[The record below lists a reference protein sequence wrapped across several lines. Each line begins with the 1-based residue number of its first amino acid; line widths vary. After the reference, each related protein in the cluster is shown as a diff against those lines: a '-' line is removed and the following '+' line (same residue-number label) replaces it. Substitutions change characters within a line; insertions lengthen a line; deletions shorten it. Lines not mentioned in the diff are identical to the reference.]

1 MQKLLIKGGKKLS
14 GEVVISGSK
23 NASLP
28 IIISSLLF
36 DDSVHFENVPKVRDI
51 FTLINLIKVLGREV
65 EFNEEK
71 EILKISNKNK
81 NKYFA
86 PYSIMRTMR
95 AGVLVLA
102 PLLAKFGKAR
112 VSLPGGCSIGAR
124 PVNLHLEALKKLG
137 AKINVKNGY
146 IDAIAP
152 KGLSGSNIKF
162 PSISVGATESIII
175 AAVLAKG
182 ITKISNAAIEPE
194 IIDLINFLNKC
205 GADIK
210 YNSKRKIIIKG
221 VKFLYPV
228 RHRIIPD
235 RIEAATYAI
244 AALITNGKL
253 LVKKVNNEHLENIF
267 NVLKKIGANIKIF
280 KDSFVIFRKHQLK
293 PFKIITKP
301 YPGFPTDMQ
310 AQFMALATQIKGSSV
325 INEEIFENR
334 FLHVSELMRMGADIK
349 IKKQKAVINGI
360 KNLNSAEVMATD
372 LRASVSLVLAAL
384 SAKGTTTI
392 NRIYHL
398 DRGYSKLEKKLN
410 LCGANIK
417 RVNDSRFSNCCK

>member
-36 DDSVHFENVPKVRDI
+36 DDSVQFENVPKVKDI
-51 FTLINLIKVLGREV
+51 FTLISLIKLLGREV
-65 EFNEEK
+65 QFNENE
-71 EILKISNKNK
+71 EILKISKK
-81 NKYFA
+81 YEDKYFA
-86 PYSIMRTMR
+86 PYSIMKTMR

-146 IDAIAP
+146 IDASAP
-152 KGLSGSNIKF
+152 KGLSGAHIKF

-182 ITKISNAAIEPE
+182 VTKISNAAMEPE

-205 GADIK
+205 GADIEF
-210 YNSKRKIIIKG
+210 NSKRKIIIKG

-253 LVKKVNNEHLENIF
+253 IIKKVNNDHLENIF
-267 NVLKKIGANIKIF
+267 NVLIKIGANIKTF

-310 AQFMALATQIKGSSV
+310 AQFMALATQIKGASV

-349 IKKQKAVINGI
+349 IKKQKATIKGI

-417 RVNDSRFSNCCK
+417 RVND

>member
-334 FLHVSELMRMGADIK
+334 FLHVSELMRMGADIE
-349 IKKQKAVINGI
+349 IKKQKATIKGI
-360 KNLNSAEVMATD
+360 KNLNGAEVMATD

-417 RVNDSRFSNCCK
+417 RVND

>member
-51 FTLINLIKVLGREV
+51 FTLVNLIKVLGREV

-417 RVNDSRFSNCCK
+417 RVND

>member
-36 DDSVHFENVPKVRDI
+36 DDSVYFENVPKVRDI

-65 EFNEEK
+65 EFDENR

-417 RVNDSRFSNCCK
+417 RVND

>member
-36 DDSVHFENVPKVRDI
+36 NDSVYFENVPKVRDI

-146 IDAIAP
+146 IDASAP

-325 INEEIFENR
+325 IDEEIFENR

-398 DRGYSKLEKKLN
+398 DRGYSELEKKLN

-417 RVNDSRFSNCCK
+417 RVND

>member
-36 DDSVHFENVPKVRDI
+36 DDTVLFENVPQVKDI
-51 FTLINLIKVLGREV
+51 YTLINLIRVLGREV

-71 EILKISNKNK
+71 EVLKISKKNK
-81 NKYFA
+81 DKYFA

-95 AGVLVLA
+95 AGVIVLA

-124 PVNLHLEALKKLG
+124 PVNLHLAALKKLG

-146 IDAIAP
+146 IDASAP
-152 KGLSGSNIKF
+152 KGLSGANIKF
-162 PSISVGATESIII
+162 PLISVGATESIII

-182 ITKISNAAIEPE
+182 ITKISNAALEPE
-194 IIDLINFLNKC
+194 ILDLIKFLNKC

-210 YNSKRKIIIKG
+210 YNTKRKIIIKG
-221 VKFLYPV
+221 VKLLYPI
-228 RHRIIPD
+228 RHKIIPD

-244 AALITNGKL
+244 AALITKSKL
-253 LVKKVNNEHLENIF
+253 LIKNVNNDHLENIF
-267 NVLKKIGANIKIF
+267 NVLRKIGANIKVL
-280 KDSFVIFRKHQLK
+280 KNSFVIFRKYQLK
-293 PFKIITKP
+293 PFKITTKP

-325 INEEIFENR
+325 INEKIFENR
-334 FLHVSELMRMGADIK
+334 FLHVSELMRMGADID
-349 IKKQKAVINGI
+349 IKKQKATIKGI
-360 KNLNSAEVMATD
+360 KNLNGAEVMATD

-417 RVNDSRFSNCCK
+417 RVND

>member
-36 DDSVHFENVPKVRDI
+36 NDSVYFENVPKVRDI

-205 GADIK
+205 GANIK

-417 RVNDSRFSNCCK
+417 RVND

>member
-51 FTLINLIKVLGREV
+51 FTLINLIKALGREV

-235 RIEAATYAI
+235 RIEAATYAV

-253 LVKKVNNEHLENIF
+253 LIKKVNNEHLENIF

-417 RVNDSRFSNCCK
+417 RVND

>member
-36 DDSVHFENVPKVRDI
+36 DDSAQFENVPKVKDI
-51 FTLINLIKVLGREV
+51 YTLINLIKVLGREV
-65 EFNEEK
+65 EFDEDK
-71 EILKISNKNK
+71 EILKISKK
-81 NKYFA
+81 KRDKYFA
-86 PYSIMRTMR
+86 PYSIMKTMR

-102 PLLAKFGKAR
+102 PLLAKFGKAK

-124 PVNLHLEALKKLG
+124 PVNLHLDALKKLG

-146 IDAIAP
+146 IDASAP
-152 KGLSGSNIKF
+152 KGLSGANIKF
-162 PSISVGATESIII
+162 PLISVGATESTII

-182 ITKISNAAIEPE
+182 VTKISNAALEPE
-194 IIDLINFLNKC
+194 IIDLIKFLNKC
-205 GADIK
+205 GADIQ
-210 YNSKRKIIIKG
+210 YNSKRNIVIKG
-221 VKFLYPV
+221 VKFLYPI
-228 RHRIIPD
+228 RHKIIPD

-244 AALITNGKL
+244 AALITNGRL
-253 LVKKVNNEHLENIF
+253 LIRKVNNDHLENIF
-267 NVLKKIGANIKIF
+267 SVLRKIGANIKIF
-280 KDSFVIFRKHQLK
+280 KDSFIIFRRHQLK

-325 INEEIFENR
+325 IDEEIFKNR
-334 FLHVSELMRMGADIK
+334 FLHVSELIRMGADIE
-349 IKKQKAVINGI
+349 IKKQKATIKGI
-360 KNLNSAEVMATD
+360 KNLNGAEVMATD
-372 LRASVSLVLAAL
+372 LRASASLVLAAL

-410 LCGANIK
+410 LCGANVR
-417 RVNDSRFSNCCK
+417 RVND

>member
-71 EILKISNKNK
+71 EILKILSKNK

-152 KGLSGSNIKF
+152 KGLSGANIKF

-210 YNSKRKIIIKG
+210 YNLKRKIIIKG

-235 RIEAATYAI
+235 RIEAATYAV

-253 LVKKVNNEHLENIF
+253 LIKKVNNEHLENIF
-267 NVLKKIGANIKIF
+267 NVLIKIGANIKIF

-417 RVNDSRFSNCCK
+417 RVND

>member
-36 DDSVHFENVPKVRDI
+36 NDSVYFENVPKVRDI

-310 AQFMALATQIKGSSV
+310 AQFMALGTQIKGSSV

-417 RVNDSRFSNCCK
+417 RVND

>member
-36 DDSVHFENVPKVRDI
+36 NDSVYFENVPKVRDI

-210 YNSKRKIIIKG
+210 FNSKRKIIIKG

-417 RVNDSRFSNCCK
+417 RVND

>member
-293 PFKIITKP
+293 PFKITTKP

-334 FLHVSELMRMGADIK
+334 FLHVSELMRMGADIE
-349 IKKQKAVINGI
+349 IKKQKATIKGI
-360 KNLNSAEVMATD
+360 KNLNGAEVMATD

-410 LCGANIK
+410 LCGANIR
-417 RVNDSRFSNCCK
+417 RVND

>member
-36 DDSVHFENVPKVRDI
+36 DDSVQFENVPKVKDI
-51 FTLINLIKVLGREV
+51 YTLINLIKVLGREV
-65 EFNEEK
+65 EFNEES
-71 EILKISNKNK
+71 EVLKISKKNK
-81 NKYFA
+81 DKYFA

-102 PLLAKFGKAR
+102 PLLSKFGKAR

-137 AKINVKNGY
+137 AKINVKKGY
-146 IDAIAP
+146 IDARAP
-152 KGLSGSNIKF
+152 KGLSGANISF
-162 PSISVGATESIII
+162 SSISVGATESIII

-182 ITKISNAAIEPE
+182 ITRISNAAIEPE

-205 GADIK
+205 GANIE
-210 YNSKRKIIIKG
+210 YSSKRKIIIKG
-221 VKFLYPV
+221 VKFLYPI

-253 LVKKVNNEHLENIF
+253 LIKNVNNDHLENIF
-267 NVLKKIGANIKIF
+267 SVLKKIGANIKTF
-280 KDSFVIFRKHQLK
+280 KDSFIIFRKNQLK
-293 PFKIITKP
+293 PFKVTTKP

-310 AQFMALATQIKGSSV
+310 AQFMALATQVKGTSV
-325 INEEIFENR
+325 INEDIFENR
-334 FLHVSELMRMGADIK
+334 FLHVSELMRMGADIE
-349 IKKQKAVINGI
+349 IKKRKATIKGI
-360 KNLNSAEVMATD
+360 KNLNGAEVMATD

-384 SAKGTTTI
+384 SAKGMTTI

-410 LCGANIK
+410 LCGANVR
-417 RVNDSRFSNCCK
+417 RVND

>member
-36 DDSVHFENVPKVRDI
+36 NDSVYFENVPKVRDI

-334 FLHVSELMRMGADIK
+334 FLHVSELMRMGAK
-349 IKKQKAVINGI
+349 IDVQGGI
-360 KNLNSAEVMATD
+360 AKVQGVSKLKGAPVMATD
-372 LRASVSLVLAAL
+372 LRASVSLILAGLAAEGETKV
-384 SAKGTTTI
+384 A
-392 NRIYHL
+392 RVYHL
-398 DRGYSKLEKKLN
+398 DRGYENLVSKLSN
-410 LCGANIK
+410 VGANIQ
-417 RVNDSRFSNCCK
+417 RISD

>member
-36 DDSVHFENVPKVRDI
+36 DDTVLFENVPQVKDI
-51 FTLINLIKVLGREV
+51 YTLINLIRVLGREV

-71 EILKISNKNK
+71 EVLKISKKNK
-81 NKYFA
+81 DKYFA

-95 AGVLVLA
+95 AGVIVLA

-124 PVNLHLEALKKLG
+124 PVNLHLAALKKLG

-146 IDAIAP
+146 IDASAP
-152 KGLSGSNIKF
+152 KGLSGANIKF
-162 PSISVGATESIII
+162 PLISVGATESIII

-182 ITKISNAAIEPE
+182 ITKISNAALEPE
-194 IIDLINFLNKC
+194 ILDLIKFLNKC

-221 VKFLYPV
+221 VKLLYPI
-228 RHRIIPD
+228 RHKIIPD

-244 AALITNGKL
+244 AALITKSKL
-253 LVKKVNNEHLENIF
+253 LIKNVNNDHLENIF
-267 NVLKKIGANIKIF
+267 NVLRKIGANIKVL
-280 KDSFVIFRKHQLK
+280 KNSFVIFRKYQLK
-293 PFKIITKP
+293 PFKITTKP

-325 INEEIFENR
+325 INEKIFENR
-334 FLHVSELMRMGADIK
+334 FLHVSELMRMGADID
-349 IKKQKAVINGI
+349 IKKQKATIKGI
-360 KNLNSAEVMATD
+360 KNLNGAEVMATD

-398 DRGYSKLEKKLN
+398 DRGYSELEKKLN

-417 RVNDSRFSNCCK
+417 RVND

>member
-205 GADIK
+205 GADIE

-253 LVKKVNNEHLENIF
+253 LIKKVNNQHLENIF

-417 RVNDSRFSNCCK
+417 RVND

>member
-152 KGLSGSNIKF
+152 KGLSGANIKF

-205 GADIK
+205 GADIE

-228 RHRIIPD
+228 RYRIIPD

-253 LVKKVNNEHLENIF
+253 LIKKVNNQHLENIF

-280 KDSFVIFRKHQLK
+280 KDSFVIFRKRQLK

-310 AQFMALATQIKGSSV
+310 AQFMALATQIKGSSL

-417 RVNDSRFSNCCK
+417 RVND

>member
-182 ITKISNAAIEPE
+182 VTKISNAAIEPE

-293 PFKIITKP
+293 SFKIITKP

-417 RVNDSRFSNCCK
+417 RVND

>member
-14 GEVVISGSK
+14 CEVVISGSK

-36 DDSVHFENVPKVRDI
+36 DDTVLFENVPQVKDI
-51 FTLINLIKVLGREV
+51 YTLINLIRVLGREV

-71 EILKISNKNK
+71 EVLKISKKNK
-81 NKYFA
+81 DKYFA

-95 AGVLVLA
+95 AGVIVLA

-124 PVNLHLEALKKLG
+124 PVNLHLAALKKLG

-146 IDAIAP
+146 IDASAP
-152 KGLSGSNIKF
+152 KGLSGANIKF
-162 PSISVGATESIII
+162 PLISVGATESIII

-182 ITKISNAAIEPE
+182 ITKISNAALEPE
-194 IIDLINFLNKC
+194 ILDLIKFLNKC

-221 VKFLYPV
+221 VKLLYPI
-228 RHRIIPD
+228 RHKIIPD

-244 AALITNGKL
+244 AALITKSKL
-253 LVKKVNNEHLENIF
+253 LIKNVNNNHLENIF
-267 NVLKKIGANIKIF
+267 NVLRKIGANIKVL
-280 KDSFVIFRKHQLK
+280 KNSFVIFRKYQLK
-293 PFKIITKP
+293 PFKITTKP

-325 INEEIFENR
+325 INEKIFENR
-334 FLHVSELMRMGADIK
+334 FLHVSELMRMGADID
-349 IKKQKAVINGI
+349 IKKQKATIKGI
-360 KNLNSAEVMATD
+360 KNLNGAEVMATD

-417 RVNDSRFSNCCK
+417 RVND

>member
-36 DDSVHFENVPKVRDI
+36 NDSVYFENVPKVRDI

-81 NKYFA
+81 NKCFA

-417 RVNDSRFSNCCK
+417 RVND

>member
-65 EFNEEK
+65 EFDENR

-152 KGLSGSNIKF
+152 KGLSGANIKF
-162 PSISVGATESIII
+162 PLISVGATESIII

-228 RHRIIPD
+228 RYRIIPD

-253 LVKKVNNEHLENIF
+253 LIKKVNNEHLENIF
-267 NVLKKIGANIKIF
+267 NILKKIGANIKIF

-293 PFKIITKP
+293 PFRIITKP

-334 FLHVSELMRMGADIK
+334 FLHVSELMRMGADIQ

-360 KNLNSAEVMATD
+360 RNLNSAEVMATD

-384 SAKGTTTI
+384 SAKGTTII

-417 RVNDSRFSNCCK
+417 RVND

>member
-36 DDSVHFENVPKVRDI
+36 DDTVLFENVPQVKDI
-51 FTLINLIKVLGREV
+51 YTLINLIRVLGREV

-71 EILKISNKNK
+71 EVLKISKKNK
-81 NKYFA
+81 DKYFA

-95 AGVLVLA
+95 AGVIVLA

-124 PVNLHLEALKKLG
+124 PVNLHLAALKKLG

-146 IDAIAP
+146 IDASAP
-152 KGLSGSNIKF
+152 KGLSGANIKF
-162 PSISVGATESIII
+162 PLISVGATESIII

-182 ITKISNAAIEPE
+182 ITKISNAALEPE
-194 IIDLINFLNKC
+194 ILDLIKFLNKC

-210 YNSKRKIIIKG
+210 YSSKRKIIIKG
-221 VKFLYPV
+221 VKFLYPI
-228 RHRIIPD
+228 RHKIIPD

-244 AALITNGKL
+244 AALITKSKL
-253 LVKKVNNEHLENIF
+253 LIKNVNNNHLENIF
-267 NVLKKIGANIKIF
+267 NVLRKIGANIKVL
-280 KDSFVIFRKHQLK
+280 KNSFVIFRKYQLK
-293 PFKIITKP
+293 PFKITTKP

-325 INEEIFENR
+325 INEKIFENR
-334 FLHVSELMRMGADIK
+334 FLHVSELMRMGADID
-349 IKKQKAVINGI
+349 IKKQKATIKGI
-360 KNLNSAEVMATD
+360 KNLNGAEVMATD

-417 RVNDSRFSNCCK
+417 RVND

>member
-244 AALITNGKL
+244 AALITNGKI

-398 DRGYSKLEKKLN
+398 DRGYSELEKKLN

-417 RVNDSRFSNCCK
+417 RVND

>member
-1 MQKLLIKGGKKLS
+1 MHKLLIKGGKKLS

-146 IDAIAP
+146 IDAIAT

-410 LCGANIK
+410 LCGAKIK
-417 RVNDSRFSNCCK
+417 RVND

>member
-71 EILKISNKNK
+71 EILKISNKNKNK

-334 FLHVSELMRMGADIK
+334 FLHVSELMRMGADIQ

-360 KNLNSAEVMATD
+360 RNLNSAEVMATD

-417 RVNDSRFSNCCK
+417 RVND

>member
-1 MQKLLIKGGKKLS
+1 MK
-14 GEVVISGSK
+14 
-23 NASLP
+23 
-28 IIISSLLF
+28 
-36 DDSVHFENVPKVRDI
+36 
-51 FTLINLIKVLGREV
+51 
-65 EFNEEK
+65 
-71 EILKISNKNK
+71 
-81 NKYFA
+81 
-86 PYSIMRTMR
+86 TMR

-146 IDAIAP
+146 IDASAP
-152 KGLSGSNIKF
+152 KGLSGANIKF
-162 PSISVGATESIII
+162 PLISVGATESIII

-334 FLHVSELMRMGADIK
+334 FLHVSELMRMGADIE
-349 IKKQKAVINGI
+349 IKKSWGFVPHTPSDAWCFLPECRVACHHDSPVRQEEEGEADGVAGFV
-360 KNLNSAEVMATD
+360 ATEVALIGTEDIEVARTTMQHNRTSSIHWSLRVAGVGVVAAT
-372 LRASVSLVLAAL
+372 SGVLARFPLLLPVRNSFASYGA
-384 SAKGTTTI
+384 SAVARTS
-392 NRIYHL
+392 
-398 DRGYSKLEKKLN
+398 DRGRVAEAINQYRSGGVSIRVSKETFLPLN
-410 LCGANIK
+410 
-417 RVNDSRFSNCCK
+417 VQPVFSF

>member
-205 GADIK
+205 GANIK

-417 RVNDSRFSNCCK
+417 RVND

>member
-152 KGLSGSNIKF
+152 KGLSGANIKF

-205 GADIK
+205 GADIE
-210 YNSKRKIIIKG
+210 YNSQRKITIKG

-417 RVNDSRFSNCCK
+417 RVND

>member
-205 GADIK
+205 GADIE

-417 RVNDSRFSNCCK
+417 RVND

>member
-410 LCGANIK
+410 LCG
-417 RVNDSRFSNCCK
+417 

>member
-1 MQKLLIKGGKKLS
+1 
-14 GEVVISGSK
+14 
-23 NASLP
+23 
-28 IIISSLLF
+28 
-36 DDSVHFENVPKVRDI
+36 ENVPKVRDI

-417 RVNDSRFSNCCK
+417 RVND

>member
-349 IKKQKAVINGI
+349 IKKQKAIINGI

-417 RVNDSRFSNCCK
+417 RVND